1 MQYFSKYI
9 YNSKNM
15 YYYCIIRIIKQ
26 IKEIAFS
33 FNSIFKKIY
42 KKRDMIMR
50 KQLLNMRALISANKK
65 EILGNKK
72 EIARI
77 EKQIDDKHVR
87 KLQALRKRD
96 NNSLAI
102 D

>member
-1 MQYFSKYI
+1 
-9 YNSKNM
+9 
-15 YYYCIIRIIKQ
+15 
-26 IKEIAFS
+26 
-33 FNSIFKKIY
+33 
-42 KKRDMIMR
+42 MR